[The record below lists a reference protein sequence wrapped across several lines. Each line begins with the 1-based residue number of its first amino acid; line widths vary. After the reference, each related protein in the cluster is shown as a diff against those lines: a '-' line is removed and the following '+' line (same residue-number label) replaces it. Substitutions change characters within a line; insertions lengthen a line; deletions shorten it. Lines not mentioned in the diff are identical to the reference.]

1 MSMSGTAPTERS
13 AACIPE
19 DCSMDASESAGSAV
33 TVSLGSALS
42 LLNFKEID
50 FKNWDWELPRIEEPP
65 ACFRET
71 YQLVS
76 SAVDG
81 A

>member
-1 MSMSGTAPTERS
+1 
-13 AACIPE
+13 
-19 DCSMDASESAGSAV
+19 
-33 TVSLGSALS
+33 VSLGSALS

-65 ACFRET
+65 GCFRET